1 MSKTRNGT
9 SLPLGMALIAMP
21 AALGVA
27 MFSATGDTR
36 GVSLLPDVPYP
47 ANNPHSEEKRVLGKI
62 LFYDEQLSTDNT
74 VSCATCHSQKRGSAD
89 PRISLNPGP
98 DGVTDTDDDI
108 TGSAGVIY
116 SDENR
121 DYAPHPVFGLYPQVT
136 GRAAPPVINA
146 AFLLEL
152 FWDGRATDVFIDP
165 ETGAVV
171 DAGFAALESQAVGP
185 PMSDVEMG
193 HHQRN
198 WPQLTAKLAHA
209 RPLALTSD
217 VPPDMADAAL
227 DARTYPELFRRAFGD
242 GDITAARVAQAIA
255 TYQRTLVS
263 DQSPWDAYVL
273 GDGTALSNAERRG
286 MDVFIGERCNFCH
299 IEPFFTDGGYANIGL
314 RPIAE
319 DSGRQQVTGDPADR
333 GRFKTPGLRNTGL
346 KTSFMHNGEL
356 RSLAEVVDFYA
367 SNDRF
372 MDNIDGSSLGF
383 NLDTQERADLTAFME
398 TGLTDPRV
406 EHGLFPFDAPR
417 LYFNPA
423 NQPNPSLLADTG
435 IPGPDSVTPR
445 IIAQTPPLVG
455 TDDFKVGLTD
465 VPAGSVAELLV
476 SANPPV
482 NGVVTPDRVF
492 GPMTA
497 EAPAAGGPTAVA
509 TAHWAV
515 PFSPALDGQV
525 YHMQWR
531 VVHPGAAEPAYSPV
545 ARYEFFC
552 GFGDCQTGC
561 LADLNRD
568 QTLNINDLLDF
579 LQAYNTQDET
589 ADLATPLGTVNF
601 FDLLEFVAAFNAGCP

>member
-1 MSKTRNGT
+1 
-9 SLPLGMALIAMP
+9 MALIVVP
-21 AALGVA
+21 ATLGVV
-27 MFSATGDTR
+27 MFAATGDTR
-36 GVSLLPDVPYP
+36 GVSLLPDVSYP
-47 ANNPHSEEKRVLGKI
+47 ASNPHSEEKRVLGKI
-62 LFYDEQLSTDNT
+62 LFYDEQISSDNT
-74 VSCATCHSQKRGSAD
+74 VSCATCHTQVRGGAD
-89 PRISLNPGP
+89 ARTSLNPGP
-98 DGVTDTDDDI
+98 DGVDNTDDDI
-108 TGSAGVIY
+108 FASAGVIY
-116 SDENR
+116 SDENN

-136 GRAAPPVINA
+136 GRAAPSVINA

-152 FWDGRATDVFIDP
+152 FWDGRASDVFIDP
-165 ETGAVV
+165 ETGEII
-171 DAGFAALESQAVGP
+171 DAGFAALETQAVGP
-185 PMSDVEMG
+185 PLSDVEMS
-193 HHQRN
+193 HHQRD
-198 WPQLTAKLAHA
+198 WPEITAKLAHA
-209 RPLALTSD
+209 RPLAMTTD
-217 VPPDMADAAL
+217 VPPDMADAVL

-242 GDITAARVAQAIA
+242 SNISAARIGQALA
-255 TYQRTLVS
+255 TYQRTLIS
-263 DQSPWDAYVL
+263 DQSPWDQYVL
-273 GDGTALSNAERRG
+273 GDAAAMSDIQRRG
-286 MDVFIGERCNFCH
+286 MDLFVAERCNFCH

-356 RSLAEVVDFYA
+356 SNLAEVVDFYA

-372 MDNIDGSSLGF
+372 FENIDGSSLGF
-383 NLDTQERADLTAFME
+383 NLNTQQRADLVAFME

-406 EHGLFPFDAPR
+406 AQGLFPFDAPT

-423 NQPNPSLLADTG
+423 NTPNPSLMPNTG
-435 IPGPDSVTPR
+435 IPGPDAVTPR
-445 IIAQTPPLVG
+445 IIAVTPPLIG
-455 TDDFKVGLTD
+455 SDDFKVGLTD
-465 VPAGSVAELLV
+465 VPAGSLAELLV

-482 NGVVTPDRVF
+482 NGSIDPDRVF

-497 EAPAAGGPTAVA
+497 ESPTAGDPTAVA

-525 YHMQWR
+525 YYMQWR
-531 VVHPGAAEPAYSPV
+531 VVHPGSDQPAYSPV

-568 QTLNINDLLDF
+568 QALNINDLLDF
-579 LQAYNTQDET
+579 LQAYNSQSET
-589 ADLATPLGTVNF
+589 ADLAPPLGTVNF